1 MVKVLLV
8 DDERGVL
15 DTLKLFLERG
25 GMMEVDCASSAQEAM
40 RTLGSERYD
49 VVVSD
54 YMMPGMDGIELLK
67 TLRNTGNTI
76 PFVLLTG
83 RGREDVA
90 MQALN
95 EGADFYIQ
103 KSGEIVLMTGELKN
117 MILQSVHRD
126 QAEKAER
133 QARQR
138 FELFTRGSSDMIYRM
153 QLKPSVAMEYMSPS
167 VELFVGYTADE
178 FYKDPGLIFKCIHP
192 DDMKPLEEAIVHP
205 ETYDGPVAFRWIH
218 KDGSIVWAEDVWVP
232 VRNENGD
239 IVAVDGISRDI
250 TTHVATE
257 EALKNA
263 TKRLALLGR
272 MIKHDALNQLA
283 LIQNTAEMAM
293 RNRSGQPNDGL
304 ARIIAAAHIIKMQL
318 EFSGY
323 ELDEIAERPTW
334 ITLKDAVDRGVSL
347 ARPDGLSISTDV
359 EDVELPGGII
369 LARVLSNLI
378 EDSMTHGEKAKYVRI
393 STKRD
398 EAGIDLIY
406 ADDGVGIE
414 KELKERIFEK
424 GFGKR
429 TGYGLYLSR
438 EVLALSGISIREDGV
453 PGSGARFVIHIPNDV
468 IRRARK

>member
-1 MVKVLLV
+1 MVKILLV

-15 DTLKLFLERG
+15 DTLKLFLERDG
-25 GMMEVDCASSAQEAM
+25 QVEVDCSPSAEKAMQE
-40 RTLGSERYD
+40 LGSGRYD

-54 YMMPGMDGIELLK
+54 YLMPGMDGIELLK
-67 TLRNTGNTI
+67 TLRNTGSTV
-76 PFVLLTG
+76 PFILLTG

-95 EGADFYIQ
+95 EGADFYLQ
-103 KSGEIVLMTGELKN
+103 KSGEIVPMTSELKN
-117 MILQSVHRD
+117 MIMQSFHRD
-126 QAEKAER
+126 QAEKAEK
-133 QARQR
+133 QARER
-138 FELFTRGSSDMIYRM
+138 FELFTRGSRDMIYRM

-167 VELFVGYTADE
+167 VELFVGYKADD
-178 FYKDPGLIFKCIHP
+178 FYNDPDLIFRCIHP

-205 ETYDGPVAFRWIH
+205 DAYNGPVAFRWIH

-232 VRNENGD
+232 VRDQSGE

-257 EALKNA
+257 DALKNA

-283 LIQNTAEMAM
+283 LIQNTAEMVM
-293 RNRSGQPNDGL
+293 RNRSGPADDGL
-304 ARIIAAAHIIKMQL
+304 ARIIAAAHIIKLQL

-323 ELDEIAERPTW
+323 ELEEIADRPAW
-334 ITLKDAVDRGVSL
+334 VSLKETVDRGIAI
-347 ARPDGLSISTDV
+347 ARPDGLSISIDV

-378 EDSMTHGEKAKYVRI
+378 DDSMTHGERTKTARI
-393 STKRD
+393 STRRD
-398 EAGIDLIY
+398 ETGLDFIY
-406 ADDGVGIE
+406 EDDGVGIE

-438 EVLALSGISIREDGV
+438 EVLALSGISIKEDGV
-453 PGSGARFVIHIPNDV
+453 PGSGARFVIHIPNEV
-468 IRRARK
+468 IRQGRK